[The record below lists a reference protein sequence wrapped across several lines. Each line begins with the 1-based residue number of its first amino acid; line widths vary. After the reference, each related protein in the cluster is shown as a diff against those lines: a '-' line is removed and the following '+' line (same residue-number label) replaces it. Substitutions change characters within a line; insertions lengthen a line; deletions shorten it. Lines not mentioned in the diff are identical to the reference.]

1 MNRFADVIR
10 RKFLTRRN
18 VRTLCFMAGAAVL
31 AAMIAAGDP
40 VALWRNAV
48 ALRWCLPAVVA
59 VWGAGY
65 VLNALAWNTIIRSN
79 ALAVPLPFGRLFR
92 FTVTGFAI
100 NYITPFGLLGGEPY
114 RIVELKPYLG
124 VERSTGAVILYMMM
138 HVCSHFFFWILSCGL
153 VAWSVGVRS
162 AFGGGALAAVA
173 VACGALIF
181 WFFRGYR
188 AGLAV
193 RLAEMLGRWPLVGRR
208 LARLSPEKRERL
220 RLVDDNIG
228 SLLSCHPRAF
238 WASMGLEFV
247 SRLVNCCEIW
257 IIFYLLGV
265 PAGYVPAVI
274 VVALSSLLAN
284 VLFFSPLQLGTR
296 EGGLLLAMQV
306 ILPSMSMGELLP
318 LAVSV
323 SLMTRVRE
331 FFWIA
336 AGLVFLRFRN
346 PAAVPQ
352 RGAAGVVTVEK

>member
-1 MNRFADVIR
+1 MLV
-10 RKFLTRRN
+10 
-18 VRTLCFMAGAAVL
+18 
-31 AAMIAAGDP
+31 AMIAAGNP
-40 VALWRNAV
+40 VELWHNAV

-59 VWGAGY
+59 VWGVGY
-65 VLNALAWNTIIRSN
+65 LLNALSWNTIVRSN
-79 ALAVPLPFGRLFR
+79 VLAAPLPFGRLFR

-153 VAWSVGVRS
+153 VAWIVGVRS
-162 AFGGGALAAVA
+162 VIGGGVLATVA
-173 VACGALIF
+173 VLCAVLIF

-188 AGLAV
+188 AGMVV
-193 RLAEMLGRWPLVGRR
+193 RLVGILSRWPLVGRR
-208 LARLSPEKRERL
+208 LAHLSSEKRARL
-220 RLVDDNIG
+220 QSVDDNIG

-238 WASMGLEFV
+238 WTSMGLEFL

-257 IIFYLLGV
+257 IVFHLLGV
-265 PAGYVPAVI
+265 PAGYVSAVI
-274 VVALSSLLAN
+274 VVALSSLFAN

-296 EGGLLLAMQV
+296 EGGFLLALQV
-306 ILPSMSMGELLP
+306 ILPFQPIDTLLP

-336 AGLVFLRFRN
+336 VGLIFLRFRN
-346 PAAVPQ
+346 PAAVSE
-352 RGAAGVVTVEK
+352 GVSAGVVTIEK

>member
-1 MNRFADVIR
+1 MNRFADAIR

-18 VRTLCFMAGAAVL
+18 VRTFCFVAGAAVL
-31 AAMIAAGDP
+31 VAMIAAGNP
-40 VALWRNAV
+40 VELWHNVV

-65 VLNALAWNTIIRSN
+65 VLNALSWNTIIRSN
-79 ALAVPLPFGRLFR
+79 VLAAPLPFGRLFR

-138 HVCSHFFFWILSCGL
+138 HVCSHFFFWILSCAL
-153 VAWSVGVRS
+153 VAFAVGVRS
-162 AFGGGALAAVA
+162 AAGAGVLAAVA
-173 VACGALIF
+173 VVCAALIF

-188 AGLAV
+188 AGMAV
-193 RLAEMLGRWPLVGRR
+193 RLVGILGRWPLVGRWV
-208 LARLSPEKRERL
+208 ARLSGEQRARL
-220 RLVDDNIG
+220 QLVDDNIG
-228 SLLSCHPRAF
+228 SLLSRHPRAF
-238 WASMGLEFV
+238 WTSMGLEFV

-257 IIFYLLGV
+257 IILHLLGV
-265 PAGYVPAVI
+265 SAGYVSAVI

-284 VLFFSPLQLGTR
+284 VLFFAPLQLGTR
-296 EGGLLLAMQV
+296 EGGLLLALQV
-306 ILPSMSMGELLP
+306 ILPSMTMAELLP

-336 AGLVFLRFRN
+336 VGLVFLRIHN
-346 PAAVPQ
+346 PAALSPG
-352 RGAAGVVTVEK
+352 RPAGVVTIEK

>member
-1 MNRFADVIR
+1 MNRFADAIR

-18 VRTLCFMAGAAVL
+18 ARTLCFAAGAAVL
-31 AAMIAAGDP
+31 AVMIAAGDP
-40 VALWRNAV
+40 VALWRNVV

-65 VLNALAWNTIIRSN
+65 LLNAWSWRTIIRTNVLS
-79 ALAVPLPFGRLFR
+79 APLSFGRLFR

-114 RIVELKPYLG
+114 RILELKRYLG
-124 VERSTGAVILYMMM
+124 VERAAGSVILYMMM
-138 HVCSHFFFWILSCGL
+138 HICSHFFFWILSCGL
-153 VAWSVGVRS
+153 VAWVVGVRS
-162 AFGGGALAAVA
+162 AVAAGVLAAVA
-173 VACGALIF
+173 VACAALIF

-188 AGLAV
+188 AGLVMRAV
-193 RLAEMLGRWPLVGRR
+193 SLVGRWPWIGRR
-208 LARLSPEKRERL
+208 VVRLSPEKRARL
-220 RLVDDNIG
+220 QRVDDNIG
-228 SLLSCHPRAF
+228 SLLSRHPRAF
-238 WASMGLEFV
+238 WTSMGLEFA

-257 IIFYLLGV
+257 IILHLLGV
-265 PAGYVPAVI
+265 PAGYVTAVI

-296 EGGLLLAMQV
+296 EGGLLLALQV
-306 ILPSMSMGELLP
+306 VLPSMALAELLP

-336 AGLVFLRFRN
+336 VGLLFLRVRPSVAALPGR
-346 PAAVPQ
+346 PAE
-352 RGAAGVVTVEK
+352 VVAIEK